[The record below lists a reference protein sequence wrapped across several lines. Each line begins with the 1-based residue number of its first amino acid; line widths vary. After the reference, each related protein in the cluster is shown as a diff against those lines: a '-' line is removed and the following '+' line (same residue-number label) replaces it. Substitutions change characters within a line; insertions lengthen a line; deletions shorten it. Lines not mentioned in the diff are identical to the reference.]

1 MKYCYF
7 KTRNRRGFTLVELM
21 VVLAVTAILAVLVGG
36 GLIAYTRLARF
47 QKNESNARA
56 MFQTAQLAAAQM
68 ELAGEKDD
76 FTALVAAGGHGG
88 HITQTLTDTMSED
101 ERNALNARVYALYF
115 DKGAEPE
122 ENTPEGKLYAYIKQY
137 VHDSSFLDAAFCIE
151 IDASTGQVFSVFY
164 DSGAQALRFEN
175 NKDDTTDA
183 TLLDDRSYQN
193 RRDQTLVGYYCADD
207 AVNVVNL
214 QQSKLRVRNQRLING
229 ETLDVTWGGTS
240 KSNETDTQYTV
251 EIYSKTGTGDKK
263 LFSVLVTLPAVN
275 ETQMSLPVT
284 LYDEHGSETTENYN
298 FPLRYTNGSFVL
310 TLDAMNDAAILQAHS
325 DPENGEG
332 IDKTE
337 FFSITRF
344 VKDATDIYAKITAA
358 PSAKSVTSYI
368 VSEGADTNTEN
379 SLYAKGGTPAELQC
393 FRHLYN
399 LRWYTGSDPLTATLT
414 KEIDWLSGAPVVYCA
429 QNGST
434 SAVAK
439 TPAADA
445 PVAWPSL
452 LELKKNVTLDGGSHT
467 ITGLQLRGNSVA
479 KDGCRYIGLVAENS
493 GTIKNLTLAD
503 PDVLVNLT
511 AETTGTTYTVGG
523 ETLALMDTG
532 AEGYRTSVRAVGAL
546 CGVSTG
552 TVENCT
558 VKRSKNRTATARV
571 AASLTFNDT
580 TTTYTRTD
588 TDGDGKID
596 KEPLGIGG
604 LVGSAVPGKDHT
616 LKTLTVEKNVT
627 VAGIWQ
633 DGGTKTATDAAANET
648 TERNRIVE
656 ATNIDRAIGVG
667 GVFGVLSLQE
677 EPCKVEALY
686 NAAEVCGN
694 AYTGG
699 VAGNLRGKSGT
710 KPAVTDLSNTGSVL
724 ALAGYNG
731 YTQGESRVLG
741 QFFGGVAGM
750 MKNATLK
757 DSYSSTRSS
766 LSENDVKTLIAN
778 GYNTENGT
786 LSAVSPLQGDFVGGL
801 VGFGDSVTISGCKTG
816 SGYVLGNTFVGGV
829 VGGLSTGTVLSDG
842 TANGSHVFGH
852 RYVGGVV
859 SYNDSGSEITSM
871 SNTGMTAAFGTKAA
885 YAGGIVGYN
894 AGKLT
899 NCTAAASTNTA
910 TNTSRVQLLQAMANG
925 YYADFVGGVAGYNA
939 GTIQWTQTAA
949 VSTLLNGGSFVG
961 GVVGFN
967 DAGAAITVADSAALT
982 VSGRITGA
990 QDAVGGLVGL
1000 NSGTTLPAVTVK
1012 AELISGRYCVGG
1024 ALGAN
1029 VVTTDMTAT
1038 GLCTDGS
1045 GNRLQAT
1052 ALAGGIVGYNQV
1064 IAAMPT
1070 AENTIT
1076 RAKLLLPAVT
1086 VDTNNILTV
1095 SEQNNKGTA
1104 TVMLNG
1110 STNALNLTADAYVG
1124 GVVGWGENLALN
1136 NAVNGAQNSV
1146 NKGVLHSSG
1155 SLQVTCAPNAEQTVT
1170 GNAAGG
1176 IIGYAGASATL
1187 DGCQNFAG
1195 VFHKQMAGGIAGY
1208 NAGTIQN
1215 CTQSANLGTRQTG
1228 YKYIGGIAGVNAGNI
1243 QASAPN
1249 NVTVSG
1255 EQAVG
1260 GVAGLNAQNGTI
1272 QAITNCTVTVQGSQ
1286 AVGGVAGANQGTV
1299 QSSTLQTV
1307 NVAASGSNAGGAVG
1321 QNSGIVKNVAVTGGS
1336 VQGSQAV
1343 GGLAGDNG
1351 GSVEGCTTASTLTVR
1366 ANQNAG
1372 AAVGS
1377 NESGAVVSAGNY
1389 AGTVYAASNN
1399 AGGIAGQNAG
1409 RVEGT
1414 ATVSAKVTCENGNA
1428 GGVAALNS
1436 GSISAVQVQGCT
1448 VNSGSAYMGAVAA
1461 VNNGTIQ
1468 GVTVKSAALQGGATV
1483 IGGIAGVNKG
1493 TIIGTND
1500 SACTV
1505 QPNALTLSG
1514 LTAADITLGGA
1525 AGQNDATINN
1535 VQVALNVTDKLEK
1548 YRTLGGVAG
1557 ENNGTLQNC
1566 VFTAGQL
1573 GETIAK
1579 DAPAKAG
1586 AAEVGDAIGGV
1597 AGVNNATV
1605 TGCTVKNIS
1614 INVLGITNV
1623 ESSQDVAT
1631 KLDNASHVG
1640 GIVGRNSNK
1649 GTIQNSTIATDNGS
1663 AVIAK
1668 YGFVGGIAGSNA
1680 GVISGCGG
1688 QGTADAVS
1696 QIQTWLEAG
1705 KTDEM
1710 ITQLKYSQR
1719 DDGASETDSV
1729 NTDFNK
1735 LRGVDAVRAGG
1746 YTNVYTDDG
1755 LTKNQLTVAL
1765 RGSATISTEEAAGY
1779 LGGVTGYNTNTGV
1792 VSETA
1797 TGKWFVYCDNG
1808 NVDNAVIG
1816 GMIGQNES
1824 DKDMT
1829 YLLNCAAV
1837 RRYSRTVDGDNGNDD
1852 TENKRTKVVDGRT
1865 ISEQHVANANV
1876 GGVIGVQQ
1884 NRSGDRWS
1892 LTNVVNYGTVHN
1904 SRSNNLA
1911 GIICLWV
1918 DNGGTLEHCFNF
1930 GTMRANSNGGGGSG
1944 TMGGIVALFDKPVAG
1959 GTTNLVSCQN
1969 HGDML
1974 WENENIQKTAND
1986 VGGIL
1991 GKIQMKNASDYLVV
2005 NITDCVNGSI
2015 KMQSNSLCVGVMA
2028 WLGPEGKIE
2037 NAEVNIDRCRNYCL
2051 DATSVGG
2058 AGAAVGIYGNRGSG
2072 GDTRAATTITNCFT
2086 LYRNANARDNAD
2098 CAILRPYD
2106 NGGSWVKENIQLDE
2120 KQPNLYMDKNSF
2132 AVSTARSILY
2142 ATPYALETLKR
2153 GEVYKNDESY
2163 NDPESGRDRSNKTYF
2178 NSITPGYR
2186 LYAGKNTTDNTYFA
2200 ALITGMDEGGGRT
2213 LEKIDGGNSYIQGN
2227 TIVNS
2232 ADTNNKRA
2240 DILFTFGES
2249 NKTDAT
2255 QKYDSIRPDMSD
2267 ITDTAVQA
2275 YYKKVLDEKFNMADA
2290 TVTNIQAV
2298 RSDDTGNGTHIYGRY
2313 RVTWNPVTG
2322 ASHYKVTVKVQEGD
2336 TYTEMPNI
2344 LPTATVYTNQ
2354 YTFEAHEDWA
2364 GKKYIVEVKPCNS
2377 QEGNPTSSDRG
2388 QPFTFAQTLPTPQI
2402 KLLSFDSGVDV
2413 ILENV
2418 GDYEDVA
2425 GGWTLT
2431 VDCGGDK
2438 RDFTQDEVSKD
2449 GIKGKL
2455 FWLPNSSKNGTV
2467 SVRATVKANNPTAWM
2482 QSAQYNV
2489 MTYLPGNNYNG
2500 LGTLSIE
2507 KVAVTGTSTDNL
2519 AISADVKITG
2529 QAVNPKYRIMLQGKC
2544 KNSVTADNGTVLQ
2557 QGQYITLQ
2565 AVETVLSGSATRVT
2579 FSDLPDA
2586 ALTDFTNLRIL
2597 AAPVN
2602 TGMGDTTCRWEFRPG
2617 ADDKHPVEYVRV
2629 EKDGTVQYEDYCFA
2643 SLWHP
2648 ENYPCTRTKD
2658 VTLTVVPAPT
2668 LNETATPTLV
2678 DNNLLYTFTWTN
2690 AENAADYTYK
2700 LYGVTAANNEVE
2712 INLPAGAAP
2721 LQKGKTQTTLT
2732 VKVDKLANGA
2742 SDWHFTTVRLA
2753 VTSEPAAGSTNTVG
2767 ATATR
2772 EYTGIRTRLTKP
2784 GAPNSILLTNSA
2796 DAETLPYKIT
2806 WTGIADDALHHYEL
2820 LAEYRDESGNWQPI
2834 AETWTTKDAS
2844 LTVNLEKYQG
2854 KTLHLR
2860 VVAMPAADNSTVLQS
2875 PYSVT
2880 SNEFTVVERET
2891 APTVSKVEFANT
2903 TPTQDEFLNKLQV
2916 EFTVNSGSSHY
2927 VTGYLFKEETDYKAV
2942 VGLVNAWKDADTNDK
2957 ADALKALQE
2966 KLEKLLADNTQA
2978 VCLIPEGSRT
2988 TGLQAETKVETT
3000 GTTVQYTLSPEKFA
3014 MQPQY
3019 GGWYLLPAVRTMTTA
3034 ENKACSVWAY
3044 CTTTELKVPCIRLDT
3059 PQAVRSESLYTGDA
3073 TISDTPNA
3081 ESGAATQVTVQRVA
3095 VEWSAD
3101 NLYTAADGDT
3111 MLADTYEVKVT
3122 PTQGNGSPYTLRITV
3137 QPKDVYETDDNGETV
3152 KDDNGSPVVKTARG
3166 TVLSVEK
3173 TVDDENYF
3181 KLEANEDGGWYLD
3194 ATQTTGEDGKPV
3206 LEPTTLTGTIL
3217 QGGNMLRY
3225 YTMQVHP
3232 MLQYIADTKTYSLIL
3247 PDLAAAVYADP
3258 NDTTGSQL
3266 TPYTA
3271 EVKITAKG
3279 VNGIAAVQASEAA
3292 TIDPQKTN

>member
-76 FTALVAAGGHGG
+76 FTAQVAAEGNGG
-88 HITQTLTDTMSED
+88 HITKALTETMTED
-101 ERNALNARVYALYF
+101 ERAALDARVYALYF

-122 ENTPEGKLYAYIKQY
+122 KDTPEGKLYDYIKQY
-137 VHDSSFLDAAFCIE
+137 VYDSSFLDAAFCIE

-164 DSGAQALRFEN
+164 DSGAQALRFAD
-175 NKDDTTDA
+175 NKDNTDA

-251 EIYSKTGTGDKK
+251 EIYDSADKK
-263 LFSVLVTLPAVN
+263 LFSVLVTLPTVK

-284 LYDEHGSETTENYN
+284 LYDEHGGETTENYA
-298 FPLRYTNGSFVL
+298 FPLRYANGSFVL
-310 TLDAMNDAAILQAHS
+310 TLDAMNDAAILQVHS
-325 DPENGEG
+325 DPLKGTN

-358 PSAKSVTSYI
+358 PRAESVTSYT

-379 SLYAKGGTPAELQC
+379 SLYANASADLQC

-399 LRWYTGSDPLTATLT
+399 LRWYTGSDALTAKLT

-429 QNGST
+429 NGT
-434 SAVAK
+434 EAAAK

-452 LELKKNVTLDGGSHT
+452 LKLKKNVTLDGGSHT

-479 KDGCRYIGLVAENS
+479 QKGCRYIGLVAENS

-532 AEGYRTSVRAVGAL
+532 AEGYRANVRAVGAL

-552 TVENCT
+552 TVKNCT

-571 AASLTFNDT
+571 AASLTFDDST
-580 TTTYTRTD
+580 ISYTRKD
-588 TDGDGKID
+588 ADRDGKID
-596 KEPLGIGG
+596 NEPLGIGG
-604 LVGSAVPGKDHT
+604 LIGSAVPGSGKT
-616 LKTLTVEKNVT
+616 LKDLTVDKNVT

-633 DGGTKTATDAAANET
+633 DGGTKAAAADANET
-648 TERNRIVE
+648 TERNRIE

-677 EPCKVEALY
+677 KPCTVEALN

-699 VAGNLRGKSGT
+699 VAGNLRGKSAGET
-710 KPAVTDLSNTGSVL
+710 TANNLNNTGSVL

-731 YTQGESRVLG
+731 YTAGESCVLG

-750 MKNATLK
+750 MKNATLTN
-757 DSYSSTRSS
+757 SYSSTRSS

-778 GYNTENGT
+778 GYNTDDGT
-786 LSAVSPLQGDFVGGL
+786 LSAASPLRGDFVGGL
-801 VGFGDSVTISGCKTG
+801 VGFGENVQITGCKTG

-829 VGGLSTGTVLSDG
+829 VGGLSSGTVLNDG
-842 TANGSHVFGH
+842 ATNNSHVFGH

-859 SYNDSGSEITSM
+859 SFNGEGGSITSM
-871 SNTGMTAAFGTKAA
+871 SNTGMTAAFGKNAA

-899 NCTAAASTNTA
+899 DCTAAASTNTA
-910 TNTSRVQLLQAMANG
+910 TNTSRVKLLQAMANG

-939 GTIQWTQTAA
+939 DTITWTKDAA
-949 VSTLLNGGSFVG
+949 VSTLLHGGSFVG

-967 DAGAAITVADSAALT
+967 DADAKITVENAALT

-1012 AELISGRYCVGG
+1012 AELVSGRYCVGG
-1024 ALGAN
+1024 VLGAN
-1029 VVTTDMTAT
+1029 VVTKGMTAT
-1038 GLCTDGS
+1038 GLCTGGS
-1045 GNRLQAT
+1045 GNSLQAQ

-1064 IAAMPT
+1064 IAARPP
-1070 AENTIT
+1070 ESNTIT
-1076 RAKLLLPAVT
+1076 RARRLLPEVT
-1086 VDTNNILTV
+1086 ENSSILTV
-1095 SEQNNKGTA
+1095 SGGQTGST
-1104 TVMLNG
+1104 TVTLNG
-1110 STNALNLTADAYVG
+1110 SANALNLTADAYVG
-1124 GVVGWGENLALN
+1124 GVVGWGENLTLN

-1155 SLQVTCAPNAEQTVT
+1155 SLLAQPAPSADAVT

-1176 IIGYAGASATL
+1176 IIGYAGVSTTL
-1187 DGCQNFAG
+1187 DGCQNYAG

-1215 CTQSANLGTRQTG
+1215 CTQNANLGTRQTG
-1228 YKYIGGIAGVNAGNI
+1228 YTYIGGIAGVNAGSI
-1243 QASAPN
+1243 QASAPQS
-1249 NVTVSG
+1249 VTISG

-1260 GVAGLNAQNGTI
+1260 GVAGLNAKDRTI
-1272 QAITNCTVTVQGSQ
+1272 ENIPACTVTVQGSE
-1286 AVGGVAGANQGTV
+1286 AVGGVAGENQGTV

-1321 QNSGIVKNVAVTGGS
+1321 QNSGTVKNVTVQGGS
-1336 VQGSQAV
+1336 VQGSEAA
-1343 GGLAGDNG
+1343 GGLAGENSG
-1351 GSVEGCTTASTLTVR
+1351 TVQSCTTKDALTVR
-1366 ANQNAG
+1366 ANRNAG

-1389 AGTVYAASNN
+1389 AGKVYAASDN
-1399 AGGIAGQNAG
+1399 AGGIAGVNAG
-1409 RVEGT
+1409 SVQGT
-1414 ATVSAKVTCENGNA
+1414 ATVSATVTCENGGA

-1436 GSISAVQVQGCT
+1436 ESGTISAVQVQGCT

-1468 GVTVKSAALQGGATV
+1468 SVTVKSAALQGGATV
-1483 IGGIAGVNKG
+1483 IGGIAGWNKG
-1493 TIIGTND
+1493 TIIGTD
-1500 SACTV
+1500 ESACTV
-1505 QPNALTLSG
+1505 QQDALTLSD

-1535 VQVALNVTDKLEK
+1535 VQVALKVTDKLEK

-1557 ENNGTLQNC
+1557 VNNGTLKNC

-1573 GETIAK
+1573 GADITNT
-1579 DAPAKAG
+1579 APATEG

-1605 TGCTVKNIS
+1605 TDCTVQKIR

-1623 ESSQDVAT
+1623 ESSQDVET
-1631 KLDNASHVG
+1631 KLVNASHVG
-1640 GIVGRNSNK
+1640 GIVGRNSNN
-1649 GTIQNSTIATDNGS
+1649 GTIKNSIIGTSDESS

-1680 GVISGCGG
+1680 GEISGCGG
-1688 QGTADAVS
+1688 KDTADAVS
-1696 QIQTWLEAG
+1696 QIQTWLKNGE
-1705 KTDEM
+1705 TDKM
-1710 ITQLKYSQR
+1710 IADLKYSHAAN
-1719 DDGASETDSV
+1719 ASETASV
-1729 NTDFNK
+1729 NGKFTA
-1735 LRGVDAVRAGG
+1735 LRGVDAVRAGD
-1746 YTNVYTDDG
+1746 YTTVYTTG

-1765 RGSATISTEEAAGY
+1765 RGSATSSTEEAAGY
-1779 LGGVTGYNTNTGV
+1779 LGGVTGYNTDTGV

-1829 YLLNCAAV
+1829 NLLNCAAV
-1837 RRYSRTVDGDNGNDD
+1837 RRFNRTKDNAEGNDD
-1852 TENKRTKVVDGRT
+1852 TDNSKTRPGDGDK
-1865 ISEQHVANANV
+1865 IVNVQHVENAGV

-1904 SRSNNLA
+1904 SRSNRMA
-1911 GIICLWV
+1911 GIICLWL

-1930 GTMRANSNGGGGSG
+1930 GALYANSNSGVGSSG
-1944 TMGGIVALFDKPVAG
+1944 TAGGIVAVFDKPVSG

-1969 HGDML
+1969 QGDI
-1974 WENENIQKTAND
+1974 WSENERTAND

-1991 GKIQMKNASDYLVV
+1991 GMVRMKNHDDYLII
-2005 NITDCVNGSI
+2005 NISDCVVGDVGMRAGSQTAGMI
-2015 KMQSNSLCVGVMA
+2015 A
-2028 WLGPEGKIE
+2028 WLASADEQAL
-2037 NAEVNIDRCRNYCL
+2037 NNVYVNIDRCRNYCTQIETFGKTCGGS
-2051 DATSVGG
+2051 DRRIGIAGDRVGD
-2058 AGAAVGIYGNRGSG
+2058 
-2072 GDTRAATTITNCFT
+2072 DTTGATTISACFVLYDADTYEYAIACNPGSQNVQTYAKNDT
-2086 LYRNANARDNAD
+2086 L
-2098 CAILRPYD
+2098 L
-2106 NGGSWVKENIQLDE
+2106 
-2120 KQPNLYMDKNSF
+2120 PNFYMDRYSF
-2132 AVSTARSILY
+2132 YGEEGGRQVKGLEKLSGKYGTDIQY
-2142 ATPYALETLKR
+2142 VIATDHDYTPAKD
-2153 GEVYKNDESY
+2153 N
-2163 NDPESGRDRSNKTYF
+2163 NKIY
-2178 NSITPGYR
+2178 GYR
-2186 LYAGKNTTDNTYFA
+2186 LYAGKNTETGEYFA
-2200 ALITGMDEGGGRT
+2200 AQIPAGDPAAMSGSTHYLRNIYPKNS
-2213 LEKIDGGNSYIQGN
+2213 KIDTATK
-2227 TIVNS
+2227 TIVGKD
-2232 ADTNNKRA
+2232 DTTQGK
-2240 DILFTFGES
+2240 LMFTFTEKDGSS
-2249 NKTDAT
+2249 NPSKKDINDAAVR
-2255 QKYDSIRPDMSD
+2255 KYY
-2267 ITDTAVQA
+2267 TE
-2275 YYKKVLDEKFNMADA
+2275 VLDKRYDMATA
-2290 TVTNIQAV
+2290 EVENIQAV
-2298 RSDDTGNGTHIYGRY
+2298 WSDKTSGGTSIYGRY
-2313 RVTWNPVTG
+2313 LVTWNPVKG
-2322 ASHYKVTVKVQEGD
+2322 ASHYQVTVKVDINGD
-2336 TYTEMPNI
+2336 GNYTKMPD

-2354 YTFEAHEDWA
+2354 YTFEAPKDWA

-2377 QEGNPTSSDRG
+2377 QEGTATSSS
-2388 QPFTFAQTLPTPQI
+2388 PFTFAKTLPTPQI
-2402 KLLSFDSGVDV
+2402 KLLSFDNGVDV

-2418 GDYEDVA
+2418 DDYNDVT

-2431 VDCGGDK
+2431 VDCGGIQNDYNQNK
-2438 RDFTQDEVSKD
+2438 VGENGT
-2449 GIKGKL
+2449 KGYL
-2455 FWLPNSSKNGTV
+2455 FWLPIYEKNGTV
-2467 SVRATVKANNPTAWM
+2467 SVRATVKANNSTEWM

-2489 MTYLPGNNYNG
+2489 MTYLPGNNYGG

-2519 AISADVKITG
+2519 AITADVKITG
-2529 QAVNPKYRIMLQGKC
+2529 QTVNPKYRIMLQGIC
-2544 KNSVTADNGTVLQ
+2544 INDATADNGTALQ
-2557 QGQYITLQ
+2557 GKYVTLQ
-2565 AVETVLSGSATRVT
+2565 AVETVLSGSVTRVT

-2586 ALTDFTNLRIL
+2586 ALTDFKDLRIL

-2602 TGMGDTTCRWEFRPG
+2602 TGMGDAVCRWKFRVPQAPYTKG
-2617 ADDKHPVEYVRV
+2617 DNDIPTNPVEYVRQV
-2629 EKDGTVQYEDYCFA
+2629 DKNGTVTYETYAFA
-2643 SLWHP
+2643 SLWCLVQT
-2648 ENYPCTRTKD
+2648 NKTYPCTKT
-2658 VTLTVVPAPT
+2658 VPVNLTVVSAPT
-2668 LNETATPTLV
+2668 LSDKATPTL
-2678 DNNLLYTFTWTN
+2678 DSQNNLLYTFTWNN
-2690 AENAADYTYK
+2690 AENAADYPYK
-2700 LYGVTAANNEVE
+2700 LYGVTDANNEVE
-2712 INLPAGAAP
+2712 ITLPEGAAK
-2721 LQKGKTQTTLT
+2721 LTKGSTQSTLT
-2732 VKVDKLANGA
+2732 VAVDKLAHGA
-2742 SDWHFTTVRLA
+2742 ADWHFATVRLA
-2753 VTSEPAAGSTNTVG
+2753 VTSVPKTGSTNTVG
-2767 ATATR
+2767 ATATKT
-2772 EYTGIRTRLTKP
+2772 YDGICTRLTQP
-2784 GAPNSILLTNSA
+2784 GAPNSILLKNNA

-2806 WTGIADDALHHYEL
+2806 WTGIADDALDHYEL
-2820 LAEYRDESGNWQPI
+2820 LEGYEDSDGKWHTT
-2834 AETWTTKDAS
+2834 ETWTGTKDAS

-2854 KTLHLR
+2854 KTLRLR
-2860 VVAMPAADNSTVLQS
+2860 VVAVPTVGGTVLES
-2875 PYSVT
+2875 PYSAI
-2880 SNEFTVVERET
+2880 SSEFTVVNRET
-2891 APTVSKVEFANT
+2891 APTVTAVKFANT
-2903 TPTQDEFLNKLQV
+2903 QPALDEFLNKLQV
-2916 EFTVNSGSSHY
+2916 QFTVNDSGSHY
-2927 VTGYLFKEETDYKAV
+2927 VTGYLFKEQTAYNEV
-2942 VGLVNAWKDADTNDK
+2942 VNLVKDWNNA
-2957 ADALKALQE
+2957 ADANTKAAALKKLQD
-2966 KLEKLLADNTQA
+2966 KLAELLADNTQA
-2978 VCLIPEGSRT
+2978 VCLIPPESRT
-2988 TGLQAETKVETT
+2988 TGLQAETT
-3000 GTTVQYTLSPEKFA
+3000 GTTVQYTLTRDKFA

-3034 ENKACSVWAY
+3034 ENKACSVWTY
-3044 CTTTELKVPCIRLDT
+3044 CTTGLQVPRIRLDT
-3059 PQAVRSESLYTGDA
+3059 PLAVRSESLYTGDA
-3073 TISDTPNA
+3073 TISDTQD
-3081 ESGAATQVTVQRVA
+3081 ETGGTAATQVTVKRVA
-3095 VEWSAD
+3095 VQWSAD
-3101 NLYTAADGDT
+3101 NLYAAADGDT

-3122 PTQGNGSPYTLRITV
+3122 PTTGNGDPYTLRITV
-3137 QPKDVYETDDNGETV
+3137 QTKDVYETDDNG
-3152 KDDNGSPVVKTARG
+3152 DLVVKTARG
-3166 TVLSVEK
+3166 TVLKVEK
-3173 TVDDENYF
+3173 IVDESTSFELKPND
-3181 KLEANEDGGWYLD
+3181 DGSWYLD
-3194 ATQTTGEDGKPV
+3194 TTQTTDEKGNTVPKPN
-3206 LEPTTLTGTIL
+3206 PTTLTGTIL
-3217 QGGNMLRY
+3217 QGGSMLRY
-3225 YTMQVHP
+3225 YTMQVRP
-3232 MLQYIADTKTYSLIL
+3232 MLQYTAETKTYSLIL
-3247 PDLAAAVYADP
+3247 PDLAEVVYADP
-3258 NDTTGSQL
+3258 GAPNGSL
-3266 TPYTA
+3266 PTAYTA
-3271 EVKITAKG
+3271 TVEITAKAKE
-3279 VNGIAAVQASEAA
+3279 NGFAAVQDSQPA
-3292 TIDPQKTN
+3292 TIDPQQKN